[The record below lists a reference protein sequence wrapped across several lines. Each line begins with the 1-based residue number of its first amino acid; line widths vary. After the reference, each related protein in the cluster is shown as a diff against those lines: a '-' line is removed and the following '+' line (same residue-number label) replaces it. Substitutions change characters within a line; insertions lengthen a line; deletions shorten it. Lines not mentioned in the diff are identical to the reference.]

1 MPNIPAMRMARTITL
16 VLLGGGVVLGGATM
30 LMSNP
35 AARDR
40 QRACQEARGAG
51 RADAEQ
57 ICAGASSGRGYHGG
71 SGAWFFGRSG
81 GGTGTSGGSALVGS
95 GGFRTAAAT
104 SSRGGF
110 GSTARGF
117 SSSGS

>member
-1 MPNIPAMRMARTITL
+1 MARTITL

-51 RADAEQ
+51 RPDAEQ
-57 ICAGASSGRGYHGG
+57 ICAGASSSRHYHGG
-71 SGAWFFGRSG
+71 SSGAWFFGRSG
-81 GGTGTSGGSALVGS
+81 GGTSSTAGSALVGS
-95 GGFRTAAAT
+95 GGFRTAAVT
-104 SSRGGF
+104 SARGGF

>member
-1 MPNIPAMRMARTITL
+1 MRMARTITL

-30 LMSNP
+30 LMNNP
-35 AARDR
+35 GARDR

-57 ICAGASSGRGYHGG
+57 ICAGASSGRRYHGG
-71 SGAWFFGRSG
+71 GAAWLFGRSG
-81 GGTGTSGGSALVGS
+81 SGTTAGGGSALVGS
-95 GGFRTAAAT
+95 SGFRTAAVT

-110 GSTARGF
+110 GSIARGF

>member
-51 RADAEQ
+51 RPDAEQ
-57 ICAGASSGRGYHGG
+57 ICAGASSSRGYHGG
-71 SGAWFFGRSG
+71 GAWFFGRSG
-81 GGTGTSGGSALVGS
+81 SGTSTSGGSALVGS
-95 GGFRTAAAT
+95 GGFRTAAVT